1 MWRIYTRTGDK
12 GETRLLFGG
21 KVPKTDPR
29 CEAYGATDEA
39 ASHLGLARALCKDAR
54 VREAIAQVQRELFTV
69 GAELATDASQYETY
83 RKQLPS
89 TSPELTERLERLM
102 DSMTAEMPPLKG
114 FVLPGGSPGSA
125 ALDVARA
132 VVRGAERRAIELQE
146 RGLLVNPEI
155 VRYLNR
161 LSDLAFILARYEDRH
176 LPTEMVKQDDEK

>member
-21 KVPKTDPR
+21 RVPKNDPR

-39 ASHLGLARALCKDAR
+39 VSNLGLARALCSDAR
-54 VREAIAQVQRELFTV
+54 VRETIAQVQRELFTL
-69 GAELATDASQYETY
+69 GAELATDRSQYETY
-83 RKQLPS
+83 KQRLPA
-89 TSPELTERLERLM
+89 TSPEMTERLEKLM
-102 DSMTAEMPPLKG
+102 DEMTAEMPPLKG
-114 FVLPGGSPGSA
+114 FVLPGGTPGSA

-132 VVRGAERRAIELQE
+132 VVRRAERRAIELQE

-161 LSDLAFILARYEDRH
+161 LSDLVFILARYEDRR
-176 LPTEMVKQDDEK
+176 LPTEMVNQDDAS